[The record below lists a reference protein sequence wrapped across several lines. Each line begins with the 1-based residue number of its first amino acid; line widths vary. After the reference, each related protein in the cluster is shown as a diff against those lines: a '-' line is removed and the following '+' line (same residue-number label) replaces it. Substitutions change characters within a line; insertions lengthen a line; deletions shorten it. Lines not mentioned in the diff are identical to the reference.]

1 MLAPL
6 TINITKIIRVKG
18 LQIGLKVGSGRIELS
33 VVKHHVFKHCLQ
45 DLLAAEL
52 AATESSNGRLCE

>member
-18 LQIGLKVGSGRIELS
+18 SQIGLKVGSGRLELS
-33 VVKHHVFKHCLQ
+33 VFKHHVFKYCLQ
-45 DLLAAEL
+45 DLLEAEL
-52 AATESSNGRLCE
+52 AATESSNGKLCE